1 MLTGQNA
8 YRTVFA
14 QKKGKALYGP
24 TLITKLGF
32 FTSKDPK
39 NSIPV
44 NAIETQPKESLSADL
59 SVIIEAKLIEARFVQ
74 NTHLKRIRRNS
85 LRRPRT

>member
-1 MLTGQNA
+1 MGT
-8 YRTVFA
+8 
-14 QKKGKALYGP
+14 ALSGEHMNSNSC
-24 TLITKLGF
+24 GRARF

-44 NAIETQPKESLSADL
+44 NANETEPKESLSADL